1 MAHLTME
8 DKFFATTV
16 FRGRLHIRGIAAWA
30 RWDPS
35 RFVYVD
41 ESALDLWLMGHTE
54 ERKVKNLADL
64 ESEVA
69 KSLDSKERSGT
80 LWIHENLE
88 MEAQKFWFNLMT
100 V

>member
-1 MAHLTME
+1 MANLTMG
-8 DKFFATTV
+8 DKFFGTTV
-16 FRGRLHIRGIAAWA
+16 FRGRLHIRGLAAWA

-41 ESALDLWLMGHTE
+41 ESALDLWLMRHTD

-69 KSLDSKERSGT
+69 KSLDLKEGSGT
-80 LWIHENLE
+80 LWIHESLE
-88 MEAQKFWFNLMT
+88 MEAQKIWFNLIT

>member
-1 MAHLTME
+1 
-8 DKFFATTV
+8 
-16 FRGRLHIRGIAAWA
+16 
-30 RWDPS
+30 
-35 RFVYVD
+35 
-41 ESALDLWLMGHTE
+41 MGHTE

-80 LWIHENLE
+80 LWIRENLE